1 MSGGNPR
8 LFIGVFPAG
17 LVYADR
23 HREEHGDYVT
33 LAFLPYATLKLEWRR
48 ASSNIPRALWNEIKE
63 HAIGIQARRGEAF
76 QVSATGQT
84 VLLGSAA

>member
-1 MSGGNPR
+1 MSEDR

-23 HREEHGDYVT
+23 KREEHGDYMT
-33 LAFLPYATLKLEWRR
+33 LAFLSYATLKLEWRP
-48 ASSNIPRALWNEIKE
+48 ASANIPRPLWNEIKE
-63 HAIGIQARRGEAF
+63 HAIGIQRRKGEQF

-84 VLLGSAA
+84 VMLGGKA